1 MTSESWRERMSEI
14 KFKLAYEELGKL
26 KVKEVQAKYNQLT
39 TDTIASYV
47 AITVLIIVSLI
58 IGRYT

>member
-1 MTSESWRERMSEI
+1 MSEI